1 MAEFDEVK
9 EPVVA
14 ARRGK
19 RVLTRDLEA
28 RLTEVEAKANGFS
41 ERLSQ
46 LNERVTQLASS
57 LEQLEQ
63 RITKIANSVAQLP
76 FSPR

>member
-57 LEQLEQ
+57 LEQ